1 MASRYLNHYTLL
13 RFERAYWDLP
23 SKGRAEVLDAFAD
36 AIGSLADKV
45 HVYQVFP
52 ARPNVDLL
60 LWCVVEGDE
69 DCAAARLF
77 AKLAAFTSSLRRFL
91 EPVDTLWGFTRR
103 SQYHPGKSEQ
113 ELDPLSDSR
122 LPYLVIY
129 PFSKTSEWYLM
140 SREARQGM
148 MNEHIRLGKEYPT
161 ISQLLLYSTGLQDQE
176 FVVAYETN
184 ELPHFSE
191 LVVALRSTDGRRFTL
206 KDTPITTAT
215 WRPLPELLE
224 SWR

>member
-13 RFERAYWDLP
+13 HFEKAYWELP
-23 SKGRAEVLDAFAD
+23 SERRAEVLDAFAK
-36 AIGSLADKV
+36 GLGGLADKV

-60 LWCVVEGDE
+60 LWCVVDA
-69 DCAAARLF
+69 DDDSAPSMLF
-77 AKLAAFTSSLRRFL
+77 AKIAAFMAPLRRYI

-103 SQYHPGKSEQ
+103 SQYHPGKTEQ
-113 ELDPLSDSR
+113 ELDPLSDVR

-129 PFSKTSEWYLM
+129 PFSKTSEWYML

-148 MNEHIRLGKEYPT
+148 MNEHIRLGKEYPK

-176 FVVAYETN
+176 FVVAYETD
-184 ELPHFSE
+184 ELTHFSE

-215 WRPLPELLE
+215 WRSLPELLE
-224 SWR
+224 FWR